1 MVGYCFF
8 FFGFWFLF
16 LFWVLSSAFGKTYN
30 YKRFFFSTTTLFIA
44 EEVPEFLSFPDLKNY
59 NFLRGGGERE
69 RERERERI
77 GWWGV
82 IETVVLMA
90 GIQSTNLY
98 FFSFFFLLHFTNFLL
113 LLNNLSTLT
122 SLCFTL
128 STQLILLLQYTPLLF
143 QFWFVFCFTLFNQ

>member
-8 FFGFWFLF
+8 FLVFVFVLGSLKCFWKNLQ
-16 LFWVLSSAFGKTYN
+16 LQKI
-30 YKRFFFSTTTLFIA
+30 FFFYYY
-44 EEVPEFLSFPDLKNY
+44 SFYSWGGSRILVVSRLEKLH
-59 NFLRGGGERE
+59 FFKGRGRERE

>member
-1 MVGYCFF
+1 MFFFF
-8 FFGFWFLF
+8 FFGFCFCF
-16 LFWVLSSAFGKTYN
+16 GFSQVLLEKPTIT
-30 YKRFFFSTTTLFIA
+30 KDFFFSTTTLFIA

-59 NFLRGGGERE
+59 IFLRGGGERE